1 MQHATEASMQAYYAE
16 RAREYEAVYAKPER
30 QADLAAIKAW
40 LPAQFAGRHVLEVA
54 TGTGYWTPAAAA
66 QAASWLA
73 TDINPETLAVAQ
85 AKTMP
90 ASVSVQLADAYTLD
104 GVPDTFDA
112 AFIGCWWSHIPL
124 RRLPDWLATLHSKL
138 QHGARVVHLDNQF
151 VQASSTPISRQDD
164 EGNTYQTRQLSDG
177 RQFEV
182 LKNFPTA
189 EQAIA
194 LAGPRA
200 RNAQWTDF
208 HHYWVLSYELAP
220 QD

>member
-40 LPAQFAGRHVLEVA
+40 LPTQFAGRRVLEVA

-66 QAASWLA
+66 QAAEWLA
-73 TDINPETLAVAQ
+73 TDINPETLAVAH
-85 AKTMP
+85 AKAMP
-90 ASVSVQLADAYTLD
+90 PCVRLQEADAYSLD
-104 GVPDTFDA
+104 GVGSHFDA

-138 QHGARVVHLDNQF
+138 QPGARVVHLDNQF
-151 VQASSTPISRQDD
+151 VQTSSSPITRQDD
-164 EGNTYQTRQLSDG
+164 EGNTYQTRRLNDG
-177 RQFEV
+177 RSFEV
-182 LKNFPTA
+182 LKNFPSA

-200 RNAQWTDF
+200 RDAQWHDF